1 MENMIDVKTIVKNAT
16 SACKR
21 DGYPQIVYAYEDGD
35 LAFTRLYSDLKLTD
49 IKEVIGV
56 VDSGCGKS
64 GYNMFY
70 TDDTSEVNLYIKS
83 ANMARSML
91 NMPQL

>member
-1 MENMIDVKTIVKNAT
+1 MENMIDINTIVKNAK

-35 LAFTRLYSDLKLTD
+35 LAFTRLYSGMKLTD

-56 VDSGCGKS
+56 VDSS
-64 GYNMFY
+64 GYQVY
-70 TDDTSEVNLYIKS
+70 YISDRIDIDQIVKSYEVNFL
-83 ANMARSML
+83 
-91 NMPQL
+91 

>member
-1 MENMIDVKTIVKNAT
+1 MENMIDINTIVKNAK

-35 LAFTRLYSDLKLTD
+35 LAFTRLYSGLKLTD

-56 VDSGCGKS
+56 VDGGGGKRC
-64 GYNMFY
+64 YNMFY

-83 ANMARSML
+83 YRIKF
-91 NMPQL
+91 

>member
-1 MENMIDVKTIVKNAT
+1 MESNIDIKTIIENAK

-21 DGYPQIVYAYEDGD
+21 DGYPQIIYAYDEDGD
-35 LAFTRLYSDLKLTD
+35 LAFTRLYSGLKLTD

-56 VDSGCGKS
+56 VDGGWGKS

-83 ANMARSML
+83 YRIKF
-91 NMPQL
+91 

>member
-1 MENMIDVKTIVKNAT
+1 MENMIDINTIVKNAK

-35 LAFTRLYSDLKLTD
+35 LAFTRLYSGLKLTD

-56 VDSGCGKS
+56 VDGRGYQVYYISDRIDIDQIVKS
-64 GYNMFY
+64 Y
-70 TDDTSEVNLYIKS
+70 EVNFL
-83 ANMARSML
+83 
-91 NMPQL
+91 

>member
-1 MENMIDVKTIVKNAT
+1 MENMIDINTIVKNAK

-35 LAFTRLYSDLKLTD
+35 LAFTRLYSGLKLTD

-56 VDSGCGKS
+56 VNGS
-64 GYNMFY
+64 GYQVY
-70 TDDTSEVNLYIKS
+70 YISDRIDIDHIVKS
-83 ANMARSML
+83 YKVIFK
-91 NMPQL
+91 

>member
-1 MENMIDVKTIVKNAT
+1 MENMIDINTIVKNAK

-35 LAFTRLYSDLKLTD
+35 LAFTRLYSGLKLTD

-56 VDSGCGKS
+56 VDCRGYQVYYISDRIDIDHIVKS
-64 GYNMFY
+64 YKVIF
-70 TDDTSEVNLYIKS
+70 K
-83 ANMARSML
+83 
-91 NMPQL
+91 

>member
-1 MENMIDVKTIVKNAT
+1 MESNIDINTIVKNAK

-35 LAFTRLYSDLKLTD
+35 LAFTRLYSGLKLTD

-56 VDSGCGKS
+56 VDGCLGKG
-64 GYNMFY
+64 GYQVY
-70 TDDTSEVNLYIKS
+70 YISDRIDIDQIVKS
-83 ANMARSML
+83 YKVIFK
-91 NMPQL
+91 

>member
-1 MENMIDVKTIVKNAT
+1 MENMIDINTIVKNAK

-35 LAFTRLYSDLKLTD
+35 LAFTRLYSGLKLTD

-56 VDSGCGKS
+56 VDSGWSKS
-64 GYNMFY
+64 GYNIFY

-83 ANMARSML
+83 YRIKF
-91 NMPQL
+91 

>member
-1 MENMIDVKTIVKNAT
+1 MENMIDVKTIVKNAK

-35 LAFTRLYSDLKLTD
+35 LAFTRLYSGLKLTD

-56 VDSGCGKS
+56 VDGRCGKS

-83 ANMARSML
+83 YRIKF
-91 NMPQL
+91 

>member
-1 MENMIDVKTIVKNAT
+1 MENMIDVKTIVKNAK

-21 DGYPQIVYAYEDGD
+21 DGYPQIIYVYDEDRND
-35 LAFTRLYSDLKLTD
+35 LAFTRLYSGLKLTD

-56 VDSGCGKS
+56 VDGGWGKG

-83 ANMARSML
+83 YRIKF
-91 NMPQL
+91 

>member
-1 MENMIDVKTIVKNAT
+1 MENMIDINTIVKNAK

-35 LAFTRLYSDLKLTD
+35 LAFTRLYSGLKLTD

-56 VDSGCGKS
+56 VDGS
-64 GYNMFY
+64 GYQVY
-70 TDDTSEVNLYIKS
+70 YISDRIDIDHIVKS
-83 ANMARSML
+83 YKVIFK
-91 NMPQL
+91 

>member
-1 MENMIDVKTIVKNAT
+1 MENMIDVKTIEKKKK

-35 LAFTRLYSDLKLTD
+35 LAFTRLYSGLKLTD

-56 VDSGCGKS
+56 VDGGGGKS
-64 GYNMFY
+64 GYQVY
-70 TDDTSEVNLYIKS
+70 YISDRIDIDQIVKS
-83 ANMARSML
+83 YKVIFK
-91 NMPQL
+91 

>member
-1 MENMIDVKTIVKNAT
+1 MENMIDVKTIVKNAK

-35 LAFTRLYSDLKLTD
+35 LAFTRLYSGLKLTD

-56 VDSGCGKS
+56 VDGSGHQVYYISDRIDIDQIVKS
-64 GYNMFY
+64 YKVIF
-70 TDDTSEVNLYIKS
+70 K
-83 ANMARSML
+83 
-91 NMPQL
+91 

>member
-1 MENMIDVKTIVKNAT
+1 MENMIDVKTIVKNAK

-35 LAFTRLYSDLKLTD
+35 LAFTRLYSGLKLTD

-56 VDSGCGKS
+56 VDGRGYQVYYISDRIDIDHIVKS
-64 GYNMFY
+64 YKVIF
-70 TDDTSEVNLYIKS
+70 K
-83 ANMARSML
+83 
-91 NMPQL
+91 

>member
-1 MENMIDVKTIVKNAT
+1 MENMIDINTIVKNAK

-35 LAFTRLYSDLKLTD
+35 LAFTRLYSGLKLTD

-56 VDSGCGKS
+56 VDGGWGKS
-64 GYNMFY
+64 GYQVY
-70 TDDTSEVNLYIKS
+70 YISDRIDIDHIVKS
-83 ANMARSML
+83 YKVIFK
-91 NMPQL
+91 

>member
-1 MENMIDVKTIVKNAT
+1 MENMIDINTIVKNAK

-35 LAFTRLYSDLKLTD
+35 LAFTRLYSGLKLTD

-56 VDSGCGKS
+56 VDGS
-64 GYNMFY
+64 GYQVY
-70 TDDTSEVNLYIKS
+70 YISDRIDIDQIVKTYKVIFK
-83 ANMARSML
+83 
-91 NMPQL
+91 